1 MTTQDHTFA
10 LLVYFALPP
19 TFFYP
24 LIYGLTTRWWES
36 WIGRALFIK
45 AVGVFILMLFSA
57 LFHIFGPDYF
67 ARDTVRIGG
76 MMFASTGF
84 YLALFSLLDVKV
96 AAEGTFRFW
105 RWNYPTL
112 NHWRSRRSPL
122 DREKTY

>member
-76 MMFASTGF
+76 MIFASIGF
-84 YLALFSLLDVKV
+84 YLALLSLLDVKV
-96 AAEGTFRFW
+96 QTEQTFRFW
-105 RWNYPTL
+105 RWSYPML
-112 NHWRSRRSPL
+112 NHWRSNRART
-122 DREKTY
+122 RQEA